1 MLQTLFPV
9 FPEDVRFLNSN
20 IAVKNI
26 GNDILYFNGAML
38 IYKHEKDNYQSFR
51 LVSSQLYVY
60 GNANQ
65 KDIVNFFNVSP
76 ESVKRWVKIYREQGR
91 VGFFKTQ
98 KGKKKGHILTK
109 EILIKIQT
117 RLNTG
122 ATPGAIGKDLAIKID
137 TIRKA
142 IGDGRL
148 TRPDIVIEPDKSENK
163 TSKTQSER
171 NKEDSEAVKGMACTN
186 TQERMDAIVK
196 KK

>member
-91 VGFFKTQ
+91 AGFFKTQ